1 MKKILLF
8 SILISSNLIAQ
19 EKDSIFKSQ
28 AEKELK
34 AEFPSFRMF
43 NLEYSHLGKT
53 DFKSE
58 LFGEEFQ
65 KGELKNQKTVNLGI
79 NLPVYKKK
87 KLTITSSLI
96 YKFNEFEFSN
106 LENVSSGTSF
116 DQNNLVTFHNF
127 STALSATYFS
137 SLFKKPII
145 YNTSIIADGNQEGF
159 ERIKALFGFS
169 FILKRTARTTITLGA
184 IAFIDPTSQL
194 PFFPTFT
201 YNYKFKNDTWDLDF
215 ILPQRL
221 LVRKY
226 INNNSRLSIGSMLT
240 ANNFYVNIN
249 DTNFPPVAEYSQLDI
264 NTGLIYEYQ
273 ITKNFITTVRGGV
286 ASFVS
291 SRLTEK
297 AQPNKDYF
305 YKNEQN
311 NRGYFNIGISYNP
324 NVKKNKTGK

>member
-1 MKKILLF
+1 MIKF
-8 SILISSNLIAQ
+8 SITITLLSLSMLLNAQ
-19 EKDSIFKSQ
+19 VKDSIFKSQ

-43 NLEYSHLGKT
+43 NIEYNQVGKT

-58 LFGEEFQ
+58 LQGEEFQ
-65 KGELKNQKTVNLGI
+65 KGELKNLKSVTVGV

-106 LENVSSGTSF
+106 LDNISTTTSF
-116 DQNNLVTFHNF
+116 NQNNLVTFHNF
-127 STALSATYFS
+127 STAVSATYFS

-159 ERIKALFGFS
+159 ERLKAMMGFS
-169 FILKRTARTTITLGA
+169 FIMKRTAQTTITLGA
-184 IAFIDPTSQL
+184 IVFVDPTSQI

-215 ILPQRL
+215 IMPQRIL
-221 LVRKY
+221 LRKY
-226 INNNSRLSIGSMLT
+226 VNKNSRISIGSTLGS
-240 ANNFYVNIN
+240 NGFYVNIDN
-249 DTNFPPVAEYSQLDI
+249 PNFPAVAEYSQLDI
-264 NTGLIYEYQ
+264 NTGLIYEYR
-273 ITKNFITTVRGGV
+273 INPNFITTIKGGMS
-286 ASFVS
+286 SFIS

-311 NRGYFNIGISYNP
+311 NRGYFNFGISYNP
-324 NVKKNKTGK
+324 SPKKK